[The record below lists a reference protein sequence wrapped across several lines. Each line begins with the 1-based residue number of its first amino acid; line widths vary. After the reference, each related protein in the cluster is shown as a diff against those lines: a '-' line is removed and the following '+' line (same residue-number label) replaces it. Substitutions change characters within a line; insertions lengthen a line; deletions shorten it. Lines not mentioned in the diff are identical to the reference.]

1 MNTIYYYK
9 MATDNIHVESYTT
22 NKGVAKRGNM
32 NLTTNE
38 EPVMQG
44 DGSGYVLKK
53 DYIEPDTRI
62 ENLTKEYE
70 NCVKEL
76 DSYMSRAQLMGNEE
90 MVADIRAEYA
100 LVTAEYDDQISELN

>member
-9 MATDNIHVESYTT
+9 MAADNIHVESYTT

-32 NLTTNE
+32 NLITYE

-76 DSYMSRAQLMGNEE
+76 MGDEE

>member
-32 NLTTNE
+32 NLITYE

-70 NCVKEL
+70 ECVNGLNKYMEL
-76 DSYMSRAQLMGNEE
+76 AHLLGDEE
-90 MVADIRAEYA
+90 MAADIRAEYA
-100 LVTAEYDDQISELN
+100 LVTAEYDDQISKLD